1 MILTAAPKDTRRNL
15 PRVTAGEGLR
25 HDPAFRRYWS
35 ANAISTAGSSIS
47 LVVFP
52 LLMFQRS
59 GSPLLT
65 SLLETAYIGPYV
77 LLGLVAG
84 AIADRLDRRRL
95 MIGSQLGSAVAIGSI
110 PVAAGLGILTTE
122 QIFVVTAASGTLFVF
137 FDAAQFGALP
147 TLFGRSRLIGAMAA
161 MASVNSALYSVGNAV
176 GGVLAN
182 SIGAASALG
191 TDAASFVMSAVL
203 LFGIGASFGTASTED
218 GPGRGRR
225 LRRDVAEGVHY
236 LWGHRV
242 IRALTLAGTAAALT
256 GGAVM
261 GLLVIL
267 AVRQLGLSDKSLTRR
282 FDIPLLNLV
291 SRTMSLVL
299 VVALAILRVFVVA
312 LVVYV
317 AFAIAETLAI
327 RSAIT
332 YRQLNTLD
340 HLQGRVNVVGRMTAL
355 VGQPLGAALGGL
367 VADVANVRTA
377 LLVMSLGLAASTVG
391 GWLGPARTATTD

>member
-1 MILTAAPKDTRRNL
+1 
-15 PRVTAGEGLR
+15 
-25 HDPAFRRYWS
+25 
-35 ANAISTAGSSIS
+35 
-47 LVVFP
+47 
-52 LLMFQRS
+52 
-59 GSPLLT
+59 
-65 SLLETAYIGPYV
+65 
-77 LLGLVAG
+77 
-84 AIADRLDRRRL
+84 
-95 MIGSQLGSAVAIGSI
+95 
-110 PVAAGLGILTTE
+110 
-122 QIFVVTAASGTLFVF
+122 VF

-267 AVRQLGLSDKSLTRR
+267 AVRQLGLSDKSPLIGLLFAGGSVGALTANVVVPRLTRR